1 MKQEQGTEF
10 SMEQMEAIYPP
21 GTERHYWSRARN
33 WIIIDMLKSSIPPS
47 MKMLEIG
54 CGRGVVLEAVRAE
67 GYECYGVDAAS
78 LPDSTGREYISYG
91 KNFTE
96 LDPSFRASIE
106 VVLLF
111 DVIEH
116 IKDDQAFLDSIRAHF
131 PNLKYCVVTVP
142 ACMSLWSNFDVF
154 NGHFRRYSIV
164 TLRDLVRRS
173 RFSIPAE
180 SYFFH
185 MLYMPA
191 RVYSWLNITR
201 ETVMRV
207 PAKGLM
213 SCLHRLVALFL
224 FGEYKILPRHLRG
237 SSIIMVLEVI
247 N

>member
-33 WIIIDMLKSSIPPS
+33 RIILDTLKGLVGSH

-67 GYECYGVDAAS
+67 GYECCGVDATF
-78 LPDSTGREYISYG
+78 LPDSTCREYISYG

-96 LDPSFRASIE
+96 LDPSFLASIE

-116 IKDDQAFLDSIRAHF
+116 IKDDQTFLDSIRAHF

-154 NGHFRRYSIV
+154 NGHFRRYSLV
-164 TLRDLVRRS
+164 TLRELVQRS
-173 RFSIPAE
+173 RFSIAFD

-185 MLYMPA
+185 MLYVPA
-191 RVYSWLNITR
+191 RLYSLLNVTR
-201 ETVMRV
+201 ETVMKV

-213 SCLHRLVALFL
+213 SHLHSLVALFL